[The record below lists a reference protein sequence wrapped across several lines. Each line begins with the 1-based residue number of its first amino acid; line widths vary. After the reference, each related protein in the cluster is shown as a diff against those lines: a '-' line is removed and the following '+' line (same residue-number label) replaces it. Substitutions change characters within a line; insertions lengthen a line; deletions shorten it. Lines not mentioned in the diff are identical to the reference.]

1 MWWKGTTNA
10 TTKARR
16 NRERVQRT
24 RHAEW
29 EATKDEN
36 GCYGATPPSARKKA
50 EKRTEQRMVSK
61 QRERDGQA
69 LEEARLQELEEAL
82 ENERVKWEKQEADQQ
97 QRERDDQALDEA
109 GLQEVEQMYTQAL
122 EAAAKI
128 RETCARELEE
138 AEAQALPE
146 EKQKEKQKTHTK
158 VLPLVPI
165 FRPEPTADAAARR
178 RADEPPMKKARMILA
193 QCKVCKKCQTPVSIL
208 TETCVTSQQE
218 KVLRGK
224 LQKAYDKV
232 AASRKIH
239 RMLRSGRKF
248 GWKTCRMEARKKI
261 GKKDLSDANEWKTI
275 PEKHWLIALN
285 KPLDED
291 MRKLYCTIPQETR
304 IRLFDLCSGI
314 MMNEEK
320 EKREERERAELS
332 TSTWDALDATST
344 SPIVTAFRLQP
355 SSRYAENETRN
366 KVERMQWDLLTA
378 REEMKEAQA
387 DEAPVSDDEVP
398 PFPRLADCQT
408 CECANDIKQ
417 KMQEE

>member
-1 MWWKGTTNA
+1 MSVWWKGTTNA

-16 NRERVQRT
+16 NRERVERN

-36 GCYGATPPSARKKA
+36 GFYGATPPSARKKA

-239 RMLRSGRKF
+239 RMLRRRF
-248 GWKTCRMEARKKI
+248 GSSKEDWKE
-261 GKKDLSDANEWKTI
+261 DLSDANEWKKI

-291 MRKLYCTIPQETR
+291 MHKLYCTIPQETR
-304 IRLFDLCSGI
+304 MRLFDLCSGI

-320 EKREERERAELS
+320 EKREERERAEQS
-332 TSTWDALDATST
+332 KHTWDALDATST

>member
-1 MWWKGTTNA
+1 MSVWWKGTTNA

-36 GCYGATPPSARKKA
+36 GCYSGETPPSARKKA
-50 EKRTEQRMVSK
+50 EKRTEQRRVSK

-69 LEEARLQELEEAL
+69 LEEARLQELEEA
-82 ENERVKWEKQEADQQ
+82 KWEKQEADQQ

-239 RMLRSGRKF
+239 RMLRRRF
-248 GWKTCRMEARKKI
+248 GSSKEDWKE
-261 GKKDLSDANEWKTI
+261 DLSDANEWKKI

-304 IRLFDLCSGI
+304 MRLFDLCSGI

-320 EKREERERAELS
+320 EKREERERAEQS
-332 TSTWDALDATST
+332 KHTWDALDATST

>member
-1 MWWKGTTNA
+1 MSVWWKGTTNA

-36 GCYGATPPSARKKA
+36 GFYGATPPSARKKA
-50 EKRTEQRMVSK
+50 EKRTEQRRVSK

-69 LEEARLQELEEAL
+69 LEEARLQELEEA
-82 ENERVKWEKQEADQQ
+82 KWEEQE
-97 QRERDDQALDEA
+97 
-109 GLQEVEQMYTQAL
+109 
-122 EAAAKI
+122 AAKI

-232 AASRKIH
+232 GASRKIH

-320 EKREERERAELS
+320 EKREERERAEQS
-332 TSTWDALDATST
+332 KHTWDALDATST

-355 SSRYAENETRN
+355 SSRYAENEIRN

-408 CECANDIKQ
+408 CEYANDIKQ

>member
-1 MWWKGTTNA
+1 MKQPA
-10 TTKARR
+10 VEQPAVEHERVVERHHECITTKARR

-165 FRPEPTADAAARR
+165 FRPEPTAAHEEGEDDPGTMQGLQEMSNSSVNTDRN
-178 RADEPPMKKARMILA
+178 
-193 QCKVCKKCQTPVSIL
+193 VCNFPTRK
-208 TETCVTSQQE
+208 
-218 KVLRGK
+218 G
-224 LQKAYDKV
+224 V
-232 AASRKIH
+232 A
-239 RMLRSGRKF
+239 G
-248 GWKTCRMEARKKI
+248 
-261 GKKDLSDANEWKTI
+261 
-275 PEKHWLIALN
+275 
-285 KPLDED
+285 
-291 MRKLYCTIPQETR
+291 
-304 IRLFDLCSGI
+304 
-314 MMNEEK
+314 
-320 EKREERERAELS
+320 
-332 TSTWDALDATST
+332 
-344 SPIVTAFRLQP
+344 
-355 SSRYAENETRN
+355 
-366 KVERMQWDLLTA
+366 
-378 REEMKEAQA
+378 
-387 DEAPVSDDEVP
+387 
-398 PFPRLADCQT
+398 
-408 CECANDIKQ
+408 
-417 KMQEE
+417 

>member
-1 MWWKGTTNA
+1 MSPTMKQPA
-10 TTKARR
+10 VEQPAVEHERVVERHHECITTKARR

-36 GCYGATPPSARKKA
+36 GCYSGETPPSARKKA
-50 EKRTEQRMVSK
+50 EKRTEQRRVSK

-69 LEEARLQELEEAL
+69 LEEARLQELEEA
-82 ENERVKWEKQEADQQ
+82 KWEEQE
-97 QRERDDQALDEA
+97 
-109 GLQEVEQMYTQAL
+109 
-122 EAAAKI
+122 AAKI

-232 AASRKIH
+232 GASRKIH

>member
-1 MWWKGTTNA
+1 MKQPA
-10 TTKARR
+10 VEHERVVERHHECITTKARR

-36 GCYGATPPSARKKA
+36 GFYGATPPSARKKA
-50 EKRTEQRMVSK
+50 EKRTEQRRVSK

-69 LEEARLQELEEAL
+69 LEEARLQELEEA
-82 ENERVKWEKQEADQQ
+82 KWEEQE
-97 QRERDDQALDEA
+97 
-109 GLQEVEQMYTQAL
+109 
-122 EAAAKI
+122 AAKI

-178 RADEPPMKKARMILA
+178 RADEPPTKKARMILA

-232 AASRKIH
+232 GASRKIH

-275 PEKHWLIALN
+275 QEKHWLIALN

>member
-1 MWWKGTTNA
+1 MSPTMKQPA
-10 TTKARR
+10 VEQPAVEHERVVERHHECITTKARR

-50 EKRTEQRMVSK
+50 EKRTEQRRVSK

-69 LEEARLQELEEAL
+69 LEEARLQELEEA
-82 ENERVKWEKQEADQQ
+82 KWEEQE
-97 QRERDDQALDEA
+97 
-109 GLQEVEQMYTQAL
+109 
-122 EAAAKI
+122 AAKI

-208 TETCVTSQQE
+208 TETTPVSILTETCVTSQQE

-239 RMLRSGRKF
+239 RMLRRRF
-248 GWKTCRMEARKKI
+248 GSSKEDWKE
-261 GKKDLSDANEWKTI
+261 DLSDANEWKKI

-291 MRKLYCTIPQETR
+291 MHKLYCTIPQETR
-304 IRLFDLCSGI
+304 MRLFDLCSGI

-320 EKREERERAELS
+320 EKREERERAEQS
-332 TSTWDALDATST
+332 KHTWDALDATST

>member
-1 MWWKGTTNA
+1 MS
-10 TTKARR
+10 R
-16 NRERVQRT
+16 
-24 RHAEW
+24 
-29 EATKDEN
+29 
-36 GCYGATPPSARKKA
+36 
-50 EKRTEQRMVSK
+50 
-61 QRERDGQA
+61 
-69 LEEARLQELEEAL
+69 
-82 ENERVKWEKQEADQQ
+82 
-97 QRERDDQALDEA
+97 
-109 GLQEVEQMYTQAL
+109 
-122 EAAAKI
+122 
-128 RETCARELEE
+128 
-138 AEAQALPE
+138 
-146 EKQKEKQKTHTK
+146 
-158 VLPLVPI
+158 
-165 FRPEPTADAAARR
+165 
-178 RADEPPMKKARMILA
+178 
-193 QCKVCKKCQTPVSIL
+193 L
-208 TETCVTSQQE
+208 TETCVTSQE
-218 KVLRGK
+218 VKVLRGK

-239 RMLRSGRKF
+239 RMLRRRF
-248 GWKTCRMEARKKI
+248 GSSKEDWKE
-261 GKKDLSDANEWKTI
+261 DLSDANEWKKI

-291 MRKLYCTIPQETR
+291 MHKLYCTIPQETR
-304 IRLFDLCSGI
+304 MRLFDLCSGI

>member
-1 MWWKGTTNA
+1 MKQPA
-10 TTKARR
+10 VEQPAVEHERVVERHHECITTKARR

-36 GCYGATPPSARKKA
+36 GFYGATPPSARKKA

-69 LEEARLQELEEAL
+69 LEEARLQELEEA
-82 ENERVKWEKQEADQQ
+82 KWEEQE
-97 QRERDDQALDEA
+97 
-109 GLQEVEQMYTQAL
+109 
-122 EAAAKI
+122 AAKI

-239 RMLRSGRKF
+239 RMLRRRF
-248 GWKTCRMEARKKI
+248 GSSKEDWKE
-261 GKKDLSDANEWKTI
+261 DLSDANEWKTI

-291 MRKLYCTIPQETR
+291 MHKLYCTIPQETR
-304 IRLFDLCSGI
+304 MRLFDLCSGI

-320 EKREERERAELS
+320 EKREERERAEQS
-332 TSTWDALDATST
+332 KHTWDALDATST

>member
-1 MWWKGTTNA
+1 MKQPA
-10 TTKARR
+10 VEQPAVEHERVVERHHECITTKARR

-36 GCYGATPPSARKKA
+36 GFYGATPPSARKKA
-50 EKRTEQRMVSK
+50 EKRTEQRRVSK

-69 LEEARLQELEEAL
+69 LEEARLQELEEA
-82 ENERVKWEKQEADQQ
+82 KWEEQE
-97 QRERDDQALDEA
+97 
-109 GLQEVEQMYTQAL
+109 
-122 EAAAKI
+122 AAKI

-232 AASRKIH
+232 GASRKIH

-304 IRLFDLCSGI
+304 MRLFDLCSGI

>member
-1 MWWKGTTNA
+1 MKQPA
-10 TTKARR
+10 VEQPAVEHERVVERHHECITTKARR

-50 EKRTEQRMVSK
+50 EKRTEQRRVSK

-69 LEEARLQELEEAL
+69 LEEARLQELEEA
-82 ENERVKWEKQEADQQ
+82 KWEEQE
-97 QRERDDQALDEA
+97 
-109 GLQEVEQMYTQAL
+109 
-122 EAAAKI
+122 AAKI

-232 AASRKIH
+232 GASRKIH

>member
-1 MWWKGTTNA
+1 MKQPA
-10 TTKARR
+10 VEQPAVEHERVVERHHECITTKARR

-36 GCYGATPPSARKKA
+36 GCYSGETPPSARKKA
-50 EKRTEQRMVSK
+50 EKRTEQRRVSK

-69 LEEARLQELEEAL
+69 LEEARLQELEEA
-82 ENERVKWEKQEADQQ
+82 KWEEQE
-97 QRERDDQALDEA
+97 
-109 GLQEVEQMYTQAL
+109 
-122 EAAAKI
+122 AAKI

-320 EKREERERAELS
+320 EKREERERAEQS
-332 TSTWDALDATST
+332 KHTWDALDATST

>member
-1 MWWKGTTNA
+1 MSPTMKQPA
-10 TTKARR
+10 VEQPAVEHERVVERHHECITTKARR

-36 GCYGATPPSARKKA
+36 GCYGETPPSARKKA
-50 EKRTEQRMVSK
+50 EKRTEQRRVSK

-69 LEEARLQELEEAL
+69 LEEARLQELEEA
-82 ENERVKWEKQEADQQ
+82 KWEEQE
-97 QRERDDQALDEA
+97 
-109 GLQEVEQMYTQAL
+109 
-122 EAAAKI
+122 AAKI

-291 MRKLYCTIPQETR
+291 MHKLYCTIPQETR
-304 IRLFDLCSGI
+304 MRLFDLCSGI

-320 EKREERERAELS
+320 EKREERERAEQS
-332 TSTWDALDATST
+332 KHTWDALDATST

>member
-1 MWWKGTTNA
+1 MSVWWEGTTKA

-16 NRERVQRT
+16 NRERVERHN
-24 RHAEW
+24 HAEW

-36 GCYGATPPSARKKA
+36 GFYGATPPSVRKKA

-61 QRERDGQA
+61 QRERDRQA

-97 QRERDDQALDEA
+97 QRERDDQALYEA

-193 QCKVCKKCQTPVSIL
+193 QEEGEEEGEDEPPMKKAR

-239 RMLRSGRKF
+239 RMLRRRF
-248 GWKTCRMEARKKI
+248 GSSKEDWKE
-261 GKKDLSDANEWKTI
+261 DLPDANEWKKI

-291 MRKLYCTIPQETR
+291 MHKLYCTIPEETR
-304 IRLFDLCSGI
+304 MRLFDLCRGI

-320 EKREERERAELS
+320 EKEEVEREERERAEQS
-332 TSTWDALDATST
+332 KRTWATLDATST
-344 SPIVTAFRLQP
+344 SPIVKRRRTAFRLQP
-355 SSRYAENETRN
+355 SSRYAENERRN

-387 DEAPVSDDEVP
+387 DEAPVSDDEGS

-408 CECANDIKQ
+408 CEYAI
-417 KMQEE
+417 QEE

>member
-1 MWWKGTTNA
+1 MKQPA
-10 TTKARR
+10 VEQPAVEHERVVERHHECITTKARR

-36 GCYGATPPSARKKA
+36 GCYSGETPPSARKKA
-50 EKRTEQRMVSK
+50 EKRTEQRRVSK

-69 LEEARLQELEEAL
+69 LEEARLQELEEA
-82 ENERVKWEKQEADQQ
+82 KWEEQE
-97 QRERDDQALDEA
+97 
-109 GLQEVEQMYTQAL
+109 
-122 EAAAKI
+122 AAKI

-291 MRKLYCTIPQETR
+291 MHKLYCTIPQETR
-304 IRLFDLCSGI
+304 MRLFDLCSGI

-320 EKREERERAELS
+320 EKREERERAEQS
-332 TSTWDALDATST
+332 KHTWDALDATST

>member
-1 MWWKGTTNA
+1 
-10 TTKARR
+10 
-16 NRERVQRT
+16 
-24 RHAEW
+24 
-29 EATKDEN
+29 
-36 GCYGATPPSARKKA
+36 
-50 EKRTEQRMVSK
+50 
-61 QRERDGQA
+61 
-69 LEEARLQELEEAL
+69 
-82 ENERVKWEKQEADQQ
+82 
-97 QRERDDQALDEA
+97 
-109 GLQEVEQMYTQAL
+109 
-122 EAAAKI
+122 
-128 RETCARELEE
+128 
-138 AEAQALPE
+138 
-146 EKQKEKQKTHTK
+146 
-158 VLPLVPI
+158 
-165 FRPEPTADAAARR
+165 
-178 RADEPPMKKARMILA
+178 MKKARMILA

-239 RMLRSGRKF
+239 RMLRRRF
-248 GWKTCRMEARKKI
+248 GSSKEDWKE
-261 GKKDLSDANEWKTI
+261 DLSDANEWKKI

-291 MRKLYCTIPQETR
+291 MHKLYCTIPEETR
-304 IRLFDLCSGI
+304 MRLFDLCSGI

-320 EKREERERAELS
+320 EKEEVEREERERAEQS
-332 TSTWDALDATST
+332 KRTWDALDATST

-387 DEAPVSDDEVP
+387 DEAPVSDDEVS

-408 CECANDIKQ
+408 CEYANDIKQ
-417 KMQEE
+417 TLVSAGLAWNEMVENVNVENEMSRWLARCSEGYIMASDATIAHFT

>member
-1 MWWKGTTNA
+1 MKQPA
-10 TTKARR
+10 VEQPAVEHERVVERHHECITTKARR

-36 GCYGATPPSARKKA
+36 GCYSGETPPSARKKA
-50 EKRTEQRMVSK
+50 EKRTEQRRVSK

-69 LEEARLQELEEAL
+69 LEEARLQELEEA
-82 ENERVKWEKQEADQQ
+82 KWEEQE
-97 QRERDDQALDEA
+97 
-109 GLQEVEQMYTQAL
+109 
-122 EAAAKI
+122 AAKI

-239 RMLRSGRKF
+239 RMLRRRF
-248 GWKTCRMEARKKI
+248 GSSKEDWKE
-261 GKKDLSDANEWKTI
+261 DLSDANEWKKI

-291 MRKLYCTIPQETR
+291 MHKLYCTIPQETR
-304 IRLFDLCSGI
+304 MRLFDLCSGI

-320 EKREERERAELS
+320 EKREERERAEQS
-332 TSTWDALDATST
+332 KHTWDALDATST